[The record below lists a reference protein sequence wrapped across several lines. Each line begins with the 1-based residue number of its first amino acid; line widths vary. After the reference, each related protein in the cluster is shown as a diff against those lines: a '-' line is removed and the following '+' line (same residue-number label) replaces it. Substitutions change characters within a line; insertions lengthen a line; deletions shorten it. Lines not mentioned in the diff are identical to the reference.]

1 MIRALLVAVT
11 AAALTACGQNI
22 RHLDLTGCDHPSGWR
37 KEIRGLAVNS
47 WPYAQLSYVVYNK
60 QPGLSIAPGFQELS
74 VHENKSIGFYAVLF
88 EDARDKSLVFVI
100 RGTEDLTDWKK
111 GNFAQDQNNFGLE
124 SFKKIA
130 TANPGRNIVV
140 AGHSLGGGVAMHIS
154 LNEPVQAA
162 YSFNG
167 SPNFRMKGSEPKTKR
182 YSIVE
187 YGEILKFPRVFGREA
202 TQLYTSIGCSEGDP
216 ITQHDQLFLATCL
229 TQIAAADDP
238 AAAASLVQNA
248 MPRPKWL
255 PAS

>member
-22 RHLDLTGCDHPSGWR
+22 RHRELTGCDHPSGWCN
-37 KEIRGLAVNS
+37 EIRDLAVHS

-60 QPGLSIAPGFQELS
+60 QPTLSLSPRFRELS

-88 EDARDKSLVFVI
+88 EDARDKSVVFVI
-100 RGTEDLTDWKK
+100 RGTEDWTDWKK
-111 GNFAQDQNNFGLE
+111 GNFARDQNNFGLE
-124 SFKKIA
+124 AFKKIA

-167 SPNFRMKGSEPKTKR
+167 SPNFRRKGSEPQTNR

-187 YGEILKFPRVFGREA
+187 YGEVLKLARVFGRVA

-216 ITQHDQLFLATCL
+216 ITQHAQLFLAACL
-229 TQIAAADDP
+229 TEIAAADDP

-255 PAS
+255 SAH